1 MELGPHMPSF
11 HNYCL
16 FPPSFIPHNKSPKKK
31 YLHWWGK
38 RKKNLTSFPST
49 KVLPFSFYKENVIIS
64 DNPSFPL
71 KNRHGNPLQYHI
83 IMPYFLIPCNIKEW
97 PPKGLII
104 NSCKGYYWEDKA
116 IKMDTI
122 WSFFLLLFLIFN
134 IHSCKKWK
142 EPEEKHPKRRWWSDL
157 IANTSIN
164 LVIVSQ
170 HQTPLCQF
178 LGDTHD
184 PLHAHKR
191 R

>member
-16 FPPSFIPHNKSPKKK
+16 FPPSFIYHNKSPKKK

-64 DNPSFPL
+64 DNPSLPL

-97 PPKGLII
+97 PPKGLSSIHV
-104 NSCKGYYWEDKA
+104 KA
-116 IKMDTI
+116 IIGRIRPSKWI
-122 WSFFLLLFLIFN
+122 PFGHFSFFYFLFLIS
-134 IHSCKKWK
+134 IHVKNEKNLKKRTQK
-142 EPEEKHPKRRWWSDL
+142 GDDDL
-157 IANTSIN
+157 IWLQI
-164 LVIVSQ
+164 
-170 HQTPLCQF
+170 HP
-178 LGDTHD
+178 
-184 PLHAHKR
+184 
-191 R
+191 